1 MKMFSIVFREKATNQ
16 LFSGIVD
23 HAELCR
29 ISNLEN
35 IKVCCVREVEA
46 D

>member
-1 MKMFSIVFREKATNQ
+1 MKMFSIVFREKATGQ

-23 HAELCR
+23 HTELCR

-35 IKVCCVREVEA
+35 ILVCCVREMEEG
-46 D
+46 

>member
-1 MKMFSIVFREKATNQ
+1 MKMFSITFQDKETGK
-16 LFSGIVD
+16 LYGGIVD

-35 IKVCCVREVEA
+35 IKVCCVREM

>member
-1 MKMFSIVFREKATNQ
+1 MKMFSIVFREKVTDK

-35 IKVCCVREVEA
+35 IKVCCVRELEEG
-46 D
+46 